1 MFFGQRPKKHLSAT
15 ICWLCFIWIA
25 HHEMSYHAVP
35 SGLCFRDRRSQGGFM
50 RLRLSTKII
59 IAQRITSVCEADR
72 IIVMDDGSIS
82 DIGTHKELLE
92 RNEIYRE
99 VYNSQQK
106 GVE

>member
-1 MFFGQRPKKHLSAT
+1 MDTAT
-15 ICWLCFIWIA
+15 DASI
-25 HHEMSYHAVP
+25 
-35 SGLCFRDRRSQGGFM
+35 RDALKTALKG
-50 RLRLSTKII
+50 STKII

-72 IIVMDDGSIS
+72 IIVMDNGSIS